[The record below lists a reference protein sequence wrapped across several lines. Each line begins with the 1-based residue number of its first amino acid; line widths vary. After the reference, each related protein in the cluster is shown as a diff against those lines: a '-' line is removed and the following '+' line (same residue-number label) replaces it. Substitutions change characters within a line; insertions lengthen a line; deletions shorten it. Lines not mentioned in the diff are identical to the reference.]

1 MDLLITGVR
10 VLDATVTDAR
20 PPPTNILIRGG
31 EIAAIGADVGADGI
45 ETFDGRGHLAVPGFV
60 NAHYHS
66 HDVLLRGRYEQL
78 PLEAWMIWTN
88 PAVYPRRPDE
98 EVWLRTML
106 GASEALRTGITTV
119 QDMVSIVGHDAAHA
133 DRLLAAY
140 GQIGIRAVVGM
151 QIGDLAM
158 ADTLP
163 WGHEAPADA
172 LALMHGAG
180 DPLPMTRFA
189 ESLLHHGT
197 DLLSWALAPMG
208 PQRVSDTILAWA
220 GRLSAE
226 RGLPVFTHTYET
238 RTQAVVAR
246 LNFPQDQG
254 SLIRRLERHGLLGP
268 RLTLAH
274 GVWIDPEEI
283 KQLGAAGANVATNAM
298 SNLKLL
304 NGVAP
309 LRAYA
314 RVGVNLAIGC
324 DGCSCSDVQNMFQ
337 GMKAFAQFWAL
348 QGDVGETGAA
358 RAALAAATVGGAR
371 ALGLEGKVGLLK
383 PGYRADLSLID
394 LSDPSWCPFNDAL
407 LQLVYGEAGRGVRH
421 VIVDGRVVVRDR
433 VLLTAD
439 EAGLAEQAEAAR
451 AAFEPHVRAL
461 AQTNA
466 RLTPALLDIFRR
478 AGAYPLPFDR
488 LRLR

>member
-1 MDLLITGVR
+1 
-10 VLDATVTDAR
+10 
-20 PPPTNILIRGG
+20 
-31 EIAAIGADVGADGI
+31 
-45 ETFDGRGHLAVPGFV
+45 
-60 NAHYHS
+60 
-66 HDVLLRGRYEQL
+66 
-78 PLEAWMIWTN
+78 
-88 PAVYPRRPDE
+88 
-98 EVWLRTML
+98 
-106 GASEALRTGITTV
+106 
-119 QDMVSIVGHDAAHA
+119 
-133 DRLLAAY
+133 
-140 GQIGIRAVVGM
+140 
-151 QIGDLAM
+151 
-158 ADTLP
+158 
-163 WGHEAPADA
+163 
-172 LALMHGAG
+172 
-180 DPLPMTRFA
+180 
-189 ESLLHHGT
+189 
-197 DLLSWALAPMG
+197 
-208 PQRVSDTILAWA
+208 
-220 GRLSAE
+220 
-226 RGLPVFTHTYET
+226 
-238 RTQAVVAR
+238 
-246 LNFPQDQG
+246 
-254 SLIRRLERHGLLGP
+254 LIRRLDRHGLLGP

-283 KQLGAAGANVATNAM
+283 RQLGAAGANVATNAM

-304 NGVAP
+304 NGIAP

-314 RVGVNLAIGC
+314 QAGVNLAIGC

-348 QGDVGETGAA
+348 QGEAGETGAA
-358 RAALAAATVGGAR
+358 RAALHAATVGGAR

-394 LSDPSWCPFNDAL
+394 LSDPSWRPFNNAL

-439 EAGLAEQAEAAR
+439 EASLTEKAEAAR
-451 AAFEPHVRAL
+451 AAFEPQLHAL